1 MLIVLPPSESKR
13 PPPDD
18 GVPVILDELSF
29 PQLAST
35 RARIVDALVA
45 TSAGPD
51 AFRRLH
57 VRPSMAHEVARNTR
71 LLELPTRPV
80 LETYSGPLHLGLDAA
95 TLTPG
100 AAARARDGLVVT
112 SALWG
117 VLRPTDRIPPYR
129 LHLGS
134 HLVGIGRLDHE
145 WRRLVPGVLGEAAG
159 PDGVVFDLRS
169 SPFQGIGLPAGI
181 GERTVTL
188 RVPQAGFGGTR
199 IGDVIAKR
207 VRGQAARHLLESGER
222 IDDPGALAGV
232 LGERWPVDLTPP
244 TRSGGPWTLVL
255 FATP

>member
-1 MLIVLPPSESKR
+1 VLIVLPPSESKR
-13 PPPDD
+13 RPPDD
-18 GVPVILDELSF
+18 GVPVVLDELSF
-29 PQLAST
+29 PCLAAT
-35 RARIVDALVA
+35 RVRLLDALVA
-45 TSAGPD
+45 TAAAPD

-57 VRPSMAHEVARNTR
+57 VRPSMADEVARDTR
-71 LLELPTRPV
+71 ILELPTRPA

-117 VLRPTDRIPPYR
+117 VLRPADRIPPYR

-134 HLVGIGRLDHE
+134 QLVGVGRLDHV
-145 WRRLVPGVLGEAAG
+145 WRALVPGVLAEAAG

-169 SPFQGIGLPAGI
+169 SPFQGIGVPAGL
-181 GERTVTL
+181 GERTVTV
-188 RVPQAGFGGTR
+188 RVPQAGFGGAR

-207 VRGQAARHLLESGER
+207 VRGQAARHVLESGER
-222 IDDPGALAGV
+222 IDHPGALAGV

-244 TRSGGPWTLVL
+244 GRSGGTWTLML
-255 FATP
+255 FATA